1 MSINTIMWIAFNVV
15 IAALLYIDLGIL
27 NKKSHE
33 VSLKEA
39 AGWCAAWISVALL
52 FNLGIYVVEGQEKA
66 LEFLTGY
73 IIEYSLSM
81 DNMFVFVMIFTYFGV
96 PAKYQPRILHW
107 GILGAIVMR
116 FILIF
121 AGVALLHKFHWL
133 IYIFGAILVFTA
145 IKMLTQS
152 DDERMDPGQNPVLK
166 LFKKFLPFTDQTEG
180 ESFFVRHNGVLM
192 ATPLFATLIVIEAS
206 DLVFAVDSIPAV
218 LGISKDYFIVYSSN
232 IFAIMGLRALYF
244 LLAGL
249 MSVFRFLKYGISVIL
264 FFVGCK
270 MLVSS
275 FIKIGTGLSL
285 FIVLAVLAASVAA
298 SLLYDKLGPSSTDGQ
313 QN

>member
-1 MSINTIMWIAFNVV
+1 MSINTIMWIAFNLV
-15 IAALLYIDLGIL
+15 IAALLYIDLGII

-107 GILGAIVMR
+107 GILGAVVMR

-133 IYIFGAILVFTA
+133 IYVFGAILVFTA

-298 SLLYDKLGPSSTDGQ
+298 SLLYDKLRPSSTDGQ